1 MKIKK
6 MNPNL
11 AVADVRRTVLFY
23 AEHFGFEL
31 VMAVPESQDGVEQTL
46 AEGKIYAYALMAHGG
61 VELAFQQAAS
71 FAHDVPLAKG
81 LPVAASVSFYFE
93 VEGIDDFYAKT
104 KQAVKGTSDLKLAWY
119 GMKEFY
125 VPDNNGYILGFAEPA
140 G

>member
-46 AEGKIYAYALMAHGG
+46 AEGKAYAYALMAHGG
-61 VELAFQQAAS
+61 VELAFQQVAS
-71 FAHDVPLAKG
+71 FAHDVPLATG

-93 VEGIDDFYAKT
+93 VTDIEEFHAKT
-104 KQAVKGTSDLKLAWY
+104 KRALASTTDLKLAWY
-119 GMKEFY
+119 GMREFY

-140 G
+140 R